1 MKTRYLI
8 LFCLLVSLNSLSF
21 VAEDGNNPSAD
32 PGQKIYSRNPEANAL
47 YIQGLEYLGKGNP
60 QHGGSVLNGRKAL
73 KVFSQA
79 VQKDPR
85 FALAY
90 LGQADALALTASFTS
105 SGTVPVVKIYRQQ
118 EAAALKAIELDD
130 SLSKAHASLADLYYE
145 EEFDWPKAEKEYKR
159 VIELT
164 PDFPP
169 AYTSYATFLASMGRF
184 EEAEAQ
190 VKLAQAIDPKS
201 FSANWALMR
210 IYYWQR
216 KDDAA
221 LAQAMEALQKRNL
234 IGTHYFIGSI
244 YIHQGQFEKGIEEL
258 KLARFGDAESIA
270 MLAYAYARAGKKAE
284 FESTLEQLK
293 HHPAYDLVAYR
304 LGAAYGALGDK
315 DRALSLVEKSYRL
328 RSDFL
333 SWLKVDPTMDPLRQ
347 EPRFKKLMRKL
358 NFEQ

>member
-1 MKTRYLI
+1 MEII
-8 LFCLLVSLNSLSF
+8 LRRTLARRS
-21 VAEDGNNPSAD
+21 
-32 PGQKIYSRNPEANAL
+32 IPEIPRRML
-47 YIQGLEYLGKGNP
+47 YTFRGLEYLGKGNP

-130 SLSKAHASLADLYYE
+130 SLPRAHASRRPIFITKRNSIGLK
-145 EEFDWPKAEKEYKR
+145 PKRNTSASLNYAR
-159 VIELT
+159 
-164 PDFPP
+164 PPP

-201 FSANWALMR
+201 FSANWTLMR

-221 LAQAMEALQKRNL
+221 LAQQWRLCKNGTSLGPITLLAPFIFIRGNFKRKSKSSNWQDLAMRNQSQCWRML
-234 IGTHYFIGSI
+234 I
-244 YIHQGQFEKGIEEL
+244 QGW
-258 KLARFGDAESIA
+258 
-270 MLAYAYARAGKKAE
+270 KK
-284 FESTLEQLK
+284 S
-293 HHPAYDLVAYR
+293 R
-304 LGAAYGALGDK
+304 I
-315 DRALSLVEKSYRL
+315 
-328 RSDFL
+328 
-333 SWLKVDPTMDPLRQ
+333 
-347 EPRFKKLMRKL
+347 
-358 NFEQ
+358 

>member
-1 MKTRYLI
+1 MKIRYLVFFSL
-8 LFCLLVSLNSLSF
+8 LFGLTSLYADKNSPP
-21 VAEDGNNPSAD
+21 AEG
-32 PGQKIYSRNPEANAL
+32 GQKVYSRNPEANAL

-73 KVFSQA
+73 KVFREA
-79 VQKDPR
+79 VQKDPS

-90 LGQADALALTASFTS
+90 LGQADALALSASFTS
-105 SGTVPVVKIYRQQ
+105 SGTVAPIKIYRQQ
-118 EAAALKAIELDD
+118 EAANLKAVELDD
-130 SLSKAHASLADLYYE
+130 KSPKAHASLADLYYE
-145 EEFDWPKAEKEYKR
+145 EEYDWPKAEKEYKR

-169 AYTSYATFLASMGRF
+169 AYTSYAKFLAAMGRF

-201 FSANWALMR
+201 FSANWVLMH
-210 IYYWQR
+210 IYYWQH

-221 LAQAMEALQKRNL
+221 LAQAMEALHKRNL

-244 YIHQGQFEKGIEEL
+244 YVHQGQYEKGIEEI
-258 KLARFGDAESIA
+258 KLASFGDAESIA
-270 MLAYAYARAGKKAE
+270 MLAYAYAKAGKKAE
-284 FESTLEQLK
+284 FEETLEQLK
-293 HHPAYDLVAYR
+293 RHPAYDLVAYR

-315 DRALSLVEKSYRL
+315 DRALSLIEKSYRL

-347 EPRFKKLMRKL
+347 EPRFKQLMHKL
-358 NFEQ
+358 NFE